1 MTINEKLAFY
11 LDEKGVDVDTA
22 LLYLLGIHFDLDT
35 SKLPELT
42 KKQVNVLNI
51 VDKNLE
57 TKEIIWEI
65 PLFTDQETKWEWV
78 TEYRQLFR
86 DIRQDAGGSLKDCIF
101 KMQRYFAE
109 NPEIRREEIMEA
121 AKLYIHNFKHGTENP
136 KYMQRAD
143 YFIYKGKGLERTSRL
158 EQYIEIYM
166 ETRIKEQSKHIIR

>member
-1 MTINEKLAFY
+1 MTINENLKFY
-11 LDEKGVDVDTA
+11 LEEKGVDVDTA
-22 LLYLLGIHFDLDT
+22 LLYLLGIYFDIDT

-57 TKEIIWEI
+57 TKDIIWEV

-78 TEYRQLFR
+78 EEYRQLFR
-86 DIRQDAGGSLKDCIF
+86 NVRLDAGGSLKDCIF

-109 NPEIRREEIMEA
+109 NPEVRKEDVMEA
-121 AKLYIHNFKHGTENP
+121 AKLYLHPFIHGMENS
-136 KYMQRAD
+136 KYVQRAD

-158 EQYIEIYM
+158 EQYVEIWIESK
-166 ETRIKEQSKHIIR
+166 IKEQSKHIIR